1 MSMMNTLTGTNKNIK
16 KLIVSLLVM
25 FIVISGSVYAKTSE
39 TKIIIKDINQ
49 NNEFISG
56 FEYKIYDKN
65 NNEIVVE
72 KIDSSTSTVSL
83 PYGVYTLKEVKT
95 AEGYEKSKDLE
106 FGLPVGDDVKIV
118 SELTIYPKHFHKP
131 AKPVLPT
138 DNGGK
143 TPGYIEEGMPEKPD
157 NNPNKDLGLRE
168 WDEKDTPIEPDKPLK
183 PDNNDETW
191 DKPHDIEDNTPD
203 DEPDKTNKTPEP
215 DRKYTKTGFLE
226 SSWLNYIQVI
236 TLIVIAYYLF
246 KIYRKEST
254 KTDK

>member
-1 MSMMNTLTGTNKNIK
+1 MMNTLTGMNKNIK
-16 KLIVSLLVM
+16 KLIISLLVM
-25 FIVISGSVYAKTSE
+25 FVIVSGSVYAKTSE

-49 NNEFISG
+49 NNEIISG

-72 KIDSSTSTVSL
+72 KIDSSTSIVSL
-83 PYGVYTLKEVKT
+83 PYGMYTLKEVRT
-95 AEGYEKSKDLE
+95 ADGFEKSKDLK
-106 FGLPVGDDVKIV
+106 FGLPVGDEVKIV

-131 AKPVLPT
+131 VKPVLPT

-143 TPGYIEEGMPEKPD
+143 TPDYIEKEVPNKPE
-157 NNPNKDLGLRE
+157 PNKDPNTNLGLRE
-168 WDEKDTPIEPDKPLK
+168 WNEKDTPIEPDKPVE
-183 PDNNDETW
+183 PDNDNENW
-191 DKPHDIEDNTPD
+191 EDPDDWEFNTPN
-203 DEPDKTNKTPEP
+203 DEPDKTNKAPEP

-226 SSWLNYIQVI
+226 SSWLNYLQAI

-246 KIYRKEST
+246 KIYKKEST

>member
-1 MSMMNTLTGTNKNIK
+1 MMNTLTGMSKNIK
-16 KLIVSLLVM
+16 KLIISLLVM
-25 FIVISGSVYAKTSE
+25 FVIISGSVYAKTSE

-49 NNEFISG
+49 NNEVISG

-65 NNEIVVE
+65 NNEVAVE
-72 KIDSSTSTVSL
+72 KIDSSTSIVSL

-95 AEGYEKSKDLE
+95 ADGYEKSKDLE

-131 AKPVLPT
+131 VKPVLPT
-138 DNGGK
+138 DNGGI
-143 TPGYIEEGMPEKPD
+143 TPGYIEEGTPEKPD

-168 WDEKDTPIEPDKPLK
+168 WNEKDTPIEPDKPVE
-183 PDNNDETW
+183 PDKDNDKWENPDDW
-191 DKPHDIEDNTPD
+191 EFNTPD

-246 KIYRKEST
+246 KIYKKEST

>member
-1 MSMMNTLTGTNKNIK
+1 MNTLTGTNKNIK
-16 KLIVSLLVM
+16 KLIISLLVM
-25 FIVISGSVYAKTSE
+25 FIIISSSVCAKTSE

-49 NNEFISG
+49 NNESISG

-65 NNEIVVE
+65 NNEIAVE
-72 KIDSSTSTVSL
+72 KIDSSTSIVSL
-83 PYGVYTLKEVKT
+83 PYGMYTLKEVKT
-95 AEGYEKSKDLE
+95 ADGFERSKDLE

-131 AKPVLPT
+131 VKPVLPT

-143 TPGYIEEGMPEKPD
+143 TPGYIEEETPDKP
-157 NNPNKDLGLRE
+157 NPNKDLGLRE
-168 WDEKDTPIEPDKPLK
+168 WNEKDTPIEPDKPVE
-183 PDNNDETW
+183 PDNDNEDW
-191 DKPHDIEDNTPD
+191 KNSDDIEDNTPD
-203 DEPDKTNKTPEP
+203 GEPDKTHKTPDQ

-226 SSWLNYIQVI
+226 SSWLNYLQAI

-246 KIYRKEST
+246 KIYKKEST

>member
-1 MSMMNTLTGTNKNIK
+1 MNTLTGTNKNIK
-16 KLIVSLLVM
+16 KLIISLLVM
-25 FIVISGSVYAKTSE
+25 FIMISGSVYAKTSE

-49 NNEFISG
+49 NNESISG

-65 NNEIVVE
+65 NNEIAVE
-72 KIDSSTSTVSL
+72 KIDSSTSIVSL
-83 PYGVYTLKEVKT
+83 PYGMYILKEVKT
-95 AEGYEKSKDLE
+95 ADGYEKSKDLE

-131 AKPVLPT
+131 VKPVLPS
-138 DNGGK
+138 DGGGK
-143 TPGYIEEGMPEKPD
+143 TPGYIEEGTPENPG
-157 NNPNKDLGLRE
+157 NNPNKDLGLRK
-168 WDEKDTPIEPDKPLK
+168 WNEKDTPIEPDKPVE
-183 PDNNDETW
+183 PDNNDTTW
-191 DKPHDIEDNTPD
+191 DKSNDIEGNTPD

-215 DRKYTKTGFLE
+215 ERKYTKTGFLE

-246 KIYRKEST
+246 KIYKKEST